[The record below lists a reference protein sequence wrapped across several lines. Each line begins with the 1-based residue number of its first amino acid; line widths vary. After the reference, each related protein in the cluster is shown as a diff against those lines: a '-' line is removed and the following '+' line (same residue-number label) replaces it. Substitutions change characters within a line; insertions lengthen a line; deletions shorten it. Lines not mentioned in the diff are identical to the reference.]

1 MIKLK
6 KQNKVYLKKGI
17 SLIVLIVTIVIM
29 LILTT
34 TVIIGVDGVIEKST
48 LTSFASDL
56 SIVEDL
62 TNVYYMQ
69 NGSFPTK
76 TDEEAA
82 LSQNDVLAKVGIQK
96 ETEFTSELQL
106 NNDYNES
113 NGLLGSFYVI
123 DLTKL
128 DIGSSTR
135 GFLKDSDQTDVYVVS
150 YPSMNVYY
158 IKGIDVKGIN
168 YFSLSSKITDKVK
181 IQNNSIYESENG
193 AVVQSIEGITVK
205 KLTKNWTNSM
215 GISVNVNTSTGEDL
229 YLEASGVEKK
239 KLTLNSGYNEFS
251 FNDLSEITGFSS
263 SDSTTFKNYTQQ
275 EKKLVFTKQN
285 GAEELGKI
293 EIDMTNYESSEP
305 SFQVDPSSIVSN
317 EEYNMVPFRVFDS
330 ISGVKEVRYEYL
342 KKFDEDGNVVNYY
355 ENVNSFDEAFLR
367 SRGKKALPDKD
378 GNVALKIDKDIEGIQ
393 LLVIDKAGNVN
404 TTTFTIGMYEN
415 DNIYIGLKLKQNSK
429 EKLSYSMVFVNN
441 KGISDV
447 QVQTSSDGVTY
458 SAPQVI
464 TVNSDSSERVKI
476 VDNTHENLPS
486 TVNYLKITAQNNAA
500 SNQTSGV
507 KIFKLEEKD
516 KLEIGKIAEQSKTYN
531 MKTSGTYYN
540 PVIPKGFAPL
550 NVGDAIW
557 GTSDGFN
564 NGLVIQ
570 DENGNQ
576 FVWVPIESSS
586 DEEFEGK
593 FTTYIWNED
602 EEVFINYSDTMEV
615 EFDDM
620 KDSVKENGGFYI
632 SRYEA
637 SIEEEGNVSIVNGS
651 QKPVFKE
658 NMTVW
663 NNITWQNAAKVARS
677 LYPNTNKL
685 EDYSLPTTLTNTSG
699 VISTLVYGAQWD
711 NTLRYI
717 SKDYANFATESLNL
731 GNYSDST
738 GSTSSILNTGS
749 NANYSKK
756 NIYDIAGNVNEY
768 TMEVYGENK
777 YGVYRGGSYDT
788 ASTTNPAAYR
798 GYSDNVNYT
807 NANLGF
813 RVALY
818 INN

>member
-6 KQNKVYLKKGI
+6 KQNKVYFKKGI

-29 LILTT
+29 LIITT
-34 TVIIGVDGVIEKST
+34 IVVVSVDDVIENSA
-48 LTSFASDL
+48 LTSFANDV

-62 TNVYYMQ
+62 TKVYYMQ
-69 NGSFPTK
+69 NGAFPTK
-76 TDEEAA
+76 TEDEAA
-82 LSQNDVLAKVGIQK
+82 ISQNDVLAKVGTQK
-96 ETEFTSELQL
+96 ETAFTDELKL
-106 NNDYNES
+106 NNDYNNS
-113 NGLLGSFYVI
+113 NGALGNFFII

-128 DIGSSTR
+128 DIDSSTR
-135 GFLKDSDQTDVYVVS
+135 GFLKDGDQSDVYIVS
-150 YPSMNVYY
+150 FPSMNIYY
-158 IKGIDVKGIN
+158 IKGEEVKGIN

-181 IQNNSIYESENG
+181 IQKNTTYDSQND
-193 AVVQSIEGITVK
+193 VVIQSIEGLTVK

-215 GISVNVNTSTGEDL
+215 GISVNVNISTGEDL

-263 SDSTTFKNYTQQ
+263 SDSTTFKSSNQQ
-275 EKKLVFTKQN
+275 EKKLIFTKQN
-285 GAEELGKI
+285 GSEEIGKL
-293 EIDMTNYESSEP
+293 EIDMTNYETTEP
-305 SFQVDPSSIVSN
+305 TFQVDPNDIVSN
-317 EEYNMVPFRVFDS
+317 ENYNMVPFRVFDS
-330 ISGVKEVRYEYL
+330 ISGVKEIRYEYL
-342 KKFDEDGNVVNYY
+342 KKFDENGNVVNYY
-355 ENVNSFDEAFLR
+355 ENVNSFDESFLK
-367 SRGKKALPDKD
+367 SRGKKAIPDED
-378 GNVALKIDKDIEGIQ
+378 GNVALKIDKEIEGIQ
-393 LLVIDKAGNVN
+393 VLVIDKAGNVN

-447 QVQTSSDGVTY
+447 QVQTSSDGGTY

-464 TVNSDSSERVKI
+464 TVNSDSSERVKT
-476 VDNTHENLPS
+476 VDNTHENLS
-486 TVNYLKITAQNNAA
+486 AVVNYLKITAQNNAA
-500 SNQTSGV
+500 SNQTICTKV
-507 KIFKLEEKD
+507 FKLEEKD

-531 MKTSGTYYN
+531 MKTTGTYYN
-540 PVIPKGFAPL
+540 PVIPKGFAPI
-550 NVGDAIW
+550 NVGNAIW
-557 GTSDGFN
+557 GTSEGFN

-570 DENGNQ
+570 DESGNQ

-602 EEVFINYSDTMEV
+602 EEEFINYSDTMEV

-620 KDSVKENGGFYI
+620 KDSVKKNGGFYI

-637 SIEEEGNVSIVNGS
+637 AIEEGGSVSTVNGT
-651 QKPVFKE
+651 QKPVSKE

-663 NNITWQNAAKVARS
+663 NNITWPNATKVARS
-677 LYPNTNKL
+677 MYPNTSKL
-685 EDYSLPTTLTNTSG
+685 EDYSLPTNLTNTSG

-711 NTLRYI
+711 TTLRYI
-717 SKDYANFATESLNL
+717 SRDYTNFATDSLNG
-731 GNYSDST
+731 GNYTDST
-738 GSTSSILNTGS
+738 GSTSSIINTGL

-777 YGVYRGGSYDT
+777 YGVYRGGAYDT
-788 ASTTNPAAYR
+788 ASTSNPASYR
-798 GYSDNVNYT
+798 GYSENENYT
-807 NANLGF
+807 NSNIGF